1 MLYIDRLQYFQ
12 DLDTKLRNTV
22 NSYAEAQLKKES
34 EEPIWV
40 NRSE

>member
-1 MLYIDRLQYFQ
+1 MICIDRLQYFQ

-22 NSYAEAQLKKES
+22 NSYAEAKEEP

-40 NRSE
+40 NRQTAV